1 MGLSVI
7 ARMTDNQEWLTIAES
22 RAESVMSAGYGL
34 YTTTM
39 GRATMALVAIGKGD
53 TVAADTLYAELASVP
68 GIMVFYVNTDR
79 ILGLLAVTLGRLEQ
93 AESHFE
99 DALEFNRKAGYRPDL
114 AWTCHDYADALL
126 KRGNP
131 GDRERATALLD
142 ESLALSQE
150 LDMRPL
156 MERVLSR
163 REILKA

>member
-1 MGLSVI
+1 
-7 ARMTDNQEWLTIAES
+7 MTNNQEWLTIAES

-53 TVAADTLYAELASVP
+53 KIAADALYSELALVP

-79 ILGLLAVTLGRLEQ
+79 ILGLLAVTLGRLDQ
-93 AESHFE
+93 AGSHFE

-126 KRGNP
+126 KRGGP
-131 GDRERATALLD
+131 GDHERATSLLD

>member
-7 ARMTDNQEWLTIAES
+7 ARMTDNQEWLTIAQS

-39 GRATMALVAIGKGD
+39 GRATLALVAVGKGD
-53 TVAADTLYAELASVP
+53 IAAADALYTELASVP
-68 GIMVFYVNTDR
+68 GFMVFYVNTDR
-79 ILGLLAVTLGRLEQ
+79 ILGLLAVTLERLDQ

-99 DALEFNRKAGYRPDL
+99 DALAFNRKAGYRPDL

-126 KRGNP
+126 KRGKS
-131 GDRERATALLD
+131 GDHEKATSLLD
-142 ESLALSQE
+142 ESLAISQE